1 MTDGAPRRRAQ
12 RGGTPD
18 IHIVRDDEPGPK
30 VRPMKAEDERA
41 LRQRAILELT
51 KELTG
56 LDRVALVGDDVEWF
70 EHDGQHWQGTT
81 SKEMDALAI
90 QMLGEWWGKDDV
102 KAQAAGTAAM
112 WKRTDAGEIVAHVL
126 AKSQPPGW
134 DRLEARDRERP
145 FNLDT
150 GDLIHGIPFDD
161 CFVKVTESGEIEEWD
176 LEARDFTRWTTGY
189 AWAGEQSGPPPN
201 FGDWLEFLLPGD
213 EEDQDRLCA
222 IVGAVL
228 AGDLP
233 SLQAMLLLIGE
244 GGTGKG
250 TLQKLIDLMHGG
262 DASYGVRSPTQLAN
276 RFALSHLRGKH
287 IIVVADMSRR
297 PGRGSA
303 QADFDAGMG
312 TLKNLTGGDP
322 VDVEIKNQQSHSR
335 VLDVAV
341 LVGSNFEP
349 RWIVGSE
356 DASAWERRLLP
367 FQFLSKPAHASARF
381 LDTTLVPELP
391 AISAWCVTAYADRLR
406 HARAEQRDIETD
418 DFRSEAMRR
427 RIARIIEAAR
437 GEAGV
442 FVAQELGLAG
452 DPQEFVTRKA
462 LAAAFAEFLGHEEL
476 KDGQRYALFR
486 EIEFAFPAIEHNKQ
500 KRIGGKAQRGYA
512 GIALLNHDDDPFDDD
527 DDDLG
532 DGMPETMFPD
542 HAPLTPRARRCRSST
557 VTPSDAT
564 GAMLPS
570 AGRAPST
577 TP

>member
-1 MTDGAPRRRAQ
+1 MADEAPKRRKGKTKPGQ
-12 RGGTPD
+12 RLR
-18 IHIVRDDEPGPK
+18 IVRDDEPPPK
-30 VRPMKAEDERA
+30 VRPMKAEEERA
-41 LRQRAILELT
+41 LRQSAILELAG
-51 KELTG
+51 G
-56 LDRVALVGDDVEWF
+56 LIGQDRIALVGDDVEWF
-70 EHDGQHWQGTT
+70 KHDGRRWSHMTT
-81 SKEMDALAI
+81 KGMDALAI
-90 QMLGEWWGKDDV
+90 QMLDDWWTQDDT
-102 KAQAAGTAAM
+102 KARTAGTAAT

-126 AKSQPPGW
+126 ARSQPAGW
-134 DRLEARDRERP
+134 DKLEEKDRERA

-189 AWAGEQSGPPPN
+189 DWSGEQSGPPPN
-201 FGDWLEFLLPGD
+201 FGDWLEFLLPDD
-213 EEDQDRLCA
+213 EEDQDTLCA

-322 VDVEIKNQQSHSR
+322 VDVEVKNQQSHSR
-335 VLDVAV
+335 VLNVAV

-367 FQFLSKPAHASARF
+367 FQFLSKPAHASDRF
-381 LDTTLVPELP
+381 LSSTLLPELP
-391 AISAWCVTAYADRLR
+391 EIAAWCVTAYAQRLR
-406 HARAEQRDIETD
+406 GAHAEQRYIETD

-442 FVAQELGLAG
+442 FVAQEVMLAE

-512 GIALLNHDDDPFDDD
+512 GIDLINHDDDPFDDD
-527 DDDLG
+527 DNMADD

-542 HAPLTPRARRCRSST
+542 HA
-557 VTPSDAT
+557 
-564 GAMLPS
+564 
-570 AGRAPST
+570 
-577 TP
+577 